1 MGISQKYFNHD
12 EVLVLDLHPHWWR
25 FVKPSLV
32 LLAAL
37 AAIAYNNEIPNEFLK
52 DLVLIIAQ
60 AFTALAVLNLA
71 AKALKWYRTHFVLTS
86 QRVIFQSGVIARTRV
101 EISLHKINLI
111 NFHQSVFERL
121 INAGD
126 IVIESG
132 AEDGVETFNG
142 VPDPQQVQALIHTW
156 VRKNIDEVNN

>member
-32 LLAAL
+32 LLAAV
-37 AAIAYNNEIPNEFLK
+37 AAIAYNNEIPNVFLK
-52 DLVLIIAQ
+52 DLALIIAQ
-60 AFTALAVLNLA
+60 AITALAVLNLA
-71 AKALKWYRTHFVLTS
+71 AQALKWYRTHFVLTS

-132 AEDGVETFNG
+132 AEDGVETFND

>member
-12 EVLVLDLHPHWWR
+12 EVMVLDLHPHWWR

-32 LLAAL
+32 LLAAV

-52 DLVLIIAQ
+52 DLALIIAQ
-60 AFTALAVLNLA
+60 AITALAILNLA

-132 AEDGVETFNG
+132 AEDGVETFND

>member
-37 AAIAYNNEIPNEFLK
+37 AAIAYNNEIPNVFLK
-52 DLVLIIAQ
+52 DLALIIAQ

-71 AKALKWYRTHFVLTS
+71 AQALKWYRTHFVLTS

-132 AEDGVETFNG
+132 AEDGVETFND

-156 VRKNIDEVNN
+156 VRKNIDEGNN

>member
-25 FVKPSLV
+25 FVKPSLL
-32 LLAAL
+32 LLAAV
-37 AAIAYNNEIPNEFLK
+37 AAIAYNNEIPNVFLK
-52 DLVLIIAQ
+52 DLALIIAQ
-60 AFTALAVLNLA
+60 AITALAVINLA

-132 AEDGVETFNG
+132 AEDGVETFND

>member
-1 MGISQKYFNHD
+1 MKHFTHD

-32 LLAAL
+32 LVAAV
-37 AAIAYNNEIPNEFLK
+37 AAIAYNNEIPNVFLK
-52 DLVLIIAQ
+52 DLSLIIAQ
-60 AFTALAVLNLA
+60 AITALAVLNLA

-101 EISLHKINLI
+101 EISLHKINHV
-111 NFHQSVFERL
+111 NFHQNIFERL

-126 IVIESG
+126 IIIEAG
-132 AEDGVETFNG
+132 TDDGVETVIG
-142 VPDPQQVQALIHTW
+142 VRDPQNVQAYIHEW
-156 VRKNIDEVNN
+156 MRRNIDDVNN

>member
-71 AKALKWYRTHFVLTS
+71 AQALKWYRTHFVLTS

-132 AEDGVETFNG
+132 AEDGVETFND

>member
-71 AKALKWYRTHFVLTS
+71 AQALKWYRTHFVLTS

-132 AEDGVETFNG
+132 AEDGVETFND

-156 VRKNIDEVNN
+156 VRKNIDEGNN

>member
-1 MGISQKYFNHD
+1 
-12 EVLVLDLHPHWWR
+12 LVLDLHPHWWR

-132 AEDGVETFNG
+132 AEDGVETFND

>member
-32 LLAAL
+32 LLAAV
-37 AAIAYNNEIPNEFLK
+37 AAIAYNNEIPNVFLK
-52 DLVLIIAQ
+52 DLALIIAQ
-60 AFTALAVLNLA
+60 AITALAVINLA

-86 QRVIFQSGVIARTRV
+86 QRVIFQSGVIARSRI
-101 EISLHKINLI
+101 EISLHKINLVT
-111 NFHQSVFERL
+111 FHQSIFERL

-132 AEDGVETFNG
+132 AEDGMETFTD
-142 VPDPQQVQALIHTW
+142 VRDPQNVQAYIHEW
-156 VRKNIDEVNN
+156 MRRNIDEVNN

>member
-1 MGISQKYFNHD
+1 MGFSMKHFSHD

-25 FVKPSLV
+25 FVKPV
-32 LLAAL
+32 VVIIATLAAL
-37 AAIAYNNEIPNEFLK
+37 ANTHRIPNDFLK
-52 DLVLIIAQ
+52 DLALIIAQ

-86 QRVIFQSGVIARTRV
+86 QRVIFQAGVIARTRV

-132 AEDGVETFNG
+132 AEDGVETFND

>member
-37 AAIAYNNEIPNEFLK
+37 AAIAYNNEIPNVFLK
-52 DLVLIIAQ
+52 DPALIIAQ

-132 AEDGVETFNG
+132 AEDGVETFND

>member
-32 LLAAL
+32 LLAAV
-37 AAIAYNNEIPNEFLK
+37 AAIAYNNEIPNVFLK
-52 DLVLIIAQ
+52 DLALIIAQ
-60 AFTALAVLNLA
+60 AITALAVINLA

-132 AEDGVETFNG
+132 AEDGVETFND

>member
-1 MGISQKYFNHD
+1 MKHFTHD

-25 FVKPSLV
+25 FVKPVV
-32 LLAAL
+32 LIIATLAAL
-37 AAIAYNNEIPNEFLK
+37 ANTHHIPYEFLRN
-52 DLVLIIAQ
+52 LALIVAQVLSV
-60 AFTALAVLNLA
+60 LCVLNLA
-71 AKALKWYRTHFVLTS
+71 LQTLKWYRTHFVLTS
-86 QRVIFQSGVIARTRV
+86 QRVIFQTGVIARKRV

-132 AEDGVETFNG
+132 AEDGMETFSD
-142 VPDPQQVQALIHTW
+142 VRDPQSVQAYIHEW
-156 VRKNIDEVNN
+156 VRRNMDEGNN

>member
-25 FVKPSLV
+25 FVKPSLL
-32 LLAAL
+32 LLAAV
-37 AAIAYNNEIPNEFLK
+37 AAIAYNNEIPNVFLK
-52 DLVLIIAQ
+52 DLALIIAQ
-60 AFTALAVLNLA
+60 AITALAILNLA

-132 AEDGVETFNG
+132 AEDGVETFND